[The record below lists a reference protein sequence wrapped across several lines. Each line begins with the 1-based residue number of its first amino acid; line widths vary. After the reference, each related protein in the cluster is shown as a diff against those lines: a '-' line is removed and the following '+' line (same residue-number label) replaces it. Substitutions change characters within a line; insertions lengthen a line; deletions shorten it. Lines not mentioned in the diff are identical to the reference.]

1 MGNNNLVVKNRIYSG
16 VDLCKLISAV
26 LVVLIH
32 INETGTNL
40 LLNTITSCI
49 STIAVPFFFIVS
61 GFFFANGLEKTNNK
75 QKYFL
80 FYEKKLIILYL
91 FWQIINLPLNI
102 LIYVEK
108 YPHAG
113 VIKYVFLL
121 CRTIFLC
128 GNGVT
133 WYILAMAEAAVVLY
147 LINKFRLNKT
157 LIALIIVGFLLL
169 VGYDCFYELLEGTVY
184 NYVNKGFYVIFSWSN
199 NFIMKAIP
207 YMGIGY
213 IIYNTQVENYNKKVF
228 YKIGMAVSLIISAVV
243 YYLKQVTNIYILEHS
258 NIYLFFVPI
267 TTVFFFLVSINLK
280 LKMSKQL
287 SLKCRELSS
296 TIYFLHTYIIYYF
309 LDLTLGVN
317 GNFAIKLLITLAIC
331 FVAYIIVSKINN
343 RFLKFIFNIK

>member
-1 MGNNNLVVKNRIYSG
+1 M
-16 VDLCKLISAV
+16 
-26 LVVLIH
+26 
-32 INETGTNL
+32 
-40 LLNTITSCI
+40 
-49 STIAVPFFFIVS
+49 
-61 GFFFANGLEKTNNK
+61 
-75 QKYFL
+75 
-80 FYEKKLIILYL
+80 
-91 FWQIINLPLNI
+91 
-102 LIYVEK
+102 
-108 YPHAG
+108 
-113 VIKYVFLL
+113 
-121 CRTIFLC
+121 
-128 GNGVT
+128 
-133 WYILAMAEAAVVLY
+133 
-147 LINKFRLNKT
+147 
-157 LIALIIVGFLLL
+157 IALIIVGFLLL

-287 SLKCRELSS
+287 SLKYRELSS

-343 RFLKFIFNIK
+343 RFLKFILISNKIVLILCDYLI